1 MVRQELRKKT
11 HIMINEIKKINL
23 ALKKQRQR
31 TANIEDINFLMI
43 KQKQYGTLNPRIIQ
57 NLIK

>member
-1 MVRQELRKKT
+1 
-11 HIMINEIKKINL
+11 MINEIKKINL

-43 KQKQYGTLNPRIIQ
+43 KQKQYGTLNTRIIQ

>member
-1 MVRQELRKKT
+1 MVSKNYEKK

>member
-1 MVRQELRKKT
+1 MT
-11 HIMINEIKKINL
+11 TEIKKINL
-23 ALKKQRQR
+23 ALKKQKQQ

-43 KQKQYGTLNPRIIQ
+43 KQKQYGTLNTRVIQ